1 MFKLNLLEFPCRP
14 GNSMLPDE
22 EVDENGYDMPRLQT
36 ANGGRL
42 NTAAYGSVGSQS
54 TGNLR

>member
-1 MFKLNLLEFPCRP
+1 
-14 GNSMLPDE
+14 MLPDE

-42 NTAAYGSVGSQS
+42 NSAAYGSVGSQS